1 MTTVLRSCL
10 HLAARALPTLA
21 TTLVVALLPTAATA
35 QETAAR
41 VAPPAAFAPATHAS
55 PLAPAPATTA
65 AASGPMLETVAVGM
79 RTVVPASSHV
89 DANAVAA
96 HRAAGR
102 LGQSQILMI
111 VGGSAVA
118 LGLITGDTAGQILV
132 LGGAVVGLVGLYQY
146 LKTH

>member
-1 MTTVLRSCL
+1 MTTLLRSCL
-10 HLAARALPTLA
+10 HRAARALPTLA

-41 VAPPAAFAPATHAS
+41 VAPPAAFAPATDAS
-55 PLAPAPATTA
+55 PLALAPATA
-65 AASGPMLETVAVGM
+65 VASGPMLETVAVGM
-79 RTVVPASSHV
+79 RTVVPASSRE
-89 DANAVAA
+89 DANAVATR
-96 HRAAGR
+96 RAAGR

-111 VGGSAVA
+111 VGGSAVVV
-118 LGLITGDTAGQILV
+118 GLITGDTAGQILV